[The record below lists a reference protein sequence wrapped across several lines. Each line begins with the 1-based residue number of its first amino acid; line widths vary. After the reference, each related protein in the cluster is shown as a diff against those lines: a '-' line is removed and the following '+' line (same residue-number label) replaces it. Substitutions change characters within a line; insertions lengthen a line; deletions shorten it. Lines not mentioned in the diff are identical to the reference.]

1 MENKNNEYNSMLET
15 VKKIMNSKINEYS
28 EEQKEL
34 IKKLE
39 NIEELKEERYK
50 NYLKGFDEEFETHT
64 QTRIKETPL
73 LISLFNEF
81 IQNIYRPSNL
91 YWVATKTKS
100 IIKEE
105 ILKSLNEEQKNLLE
119 QLQQC
124 EDRILDDMIEQAYV
138 YGYSTAVTLR
148 DEALKQYQPKENT
161 KK

>member
-1 MENKNNEYNSMLET
+1 M
-15 VKKIMNSKINEYS
+15 
-28 EEQKEL
+28 
-34 IKKLE
+34 
-39 NIEELKEERYK
+39 
-50 NYLKGFDEEFETHT
+50 
-64 QTRIKETPL
+64 
-73 LISLFNEF
+73 
-81 IQNIYRPSNL
+81 NL
-91 YWVATKTKS
+91 YKIYIDLVTYIGLATKTKS